1 MNRKPLLQDAESR
14 YAITLG
20 YIGTN
25 LRHLFMAVGEELRA
39 AGFRRPEDL
48 YPPKRHNVL
57 GERVQGSRGLAE
69 QETHFAWSERK
80 ARIDEKVW
88 NLFIRK
94 LLRLNGPP
102 YTASLVL
109 LGLLPIEDFPRAYRK
124 AGDGIRAAFGLERP
138 SLRPRKTI
146 SDYM

>member
-1 MNRKPLLQDAESR
+1 MRQEDAEGR
-14 YAITLG
+14 YAIVRG
-20 YIGTN
+20 YIGTD
-25 LRHLFMAVGEELRA
+25 LRHLFQAVGEELRA

-48 YPPKRHNVL
+48 FPPKRHNAL
-57 GERVQGSRGLAE
+57 GERVQCSRGLAE
-69 QETHFAWSERK
+69 QEIYLAWSEKK

-88 NLFIRK
+88 SLFIRK

-102 YTASLVL
+102 YTASMIL
-109 LGLLPIEDFPRAYRK
+109 LGLAPVEDFPRAYRK